1 MLKSRKAFVLL
12 AISGLV
18 CALLAACVSMTPR
31 ANPDYDASKPHHR
44 PDGFSNRY
52 SERSDKPG
60 LLRWQWERMRDGLP
74 KPPAEPIVGIEPN
87 LELINSDSTQ
97 PRVTWV
103 GHSTLLVQIDGLNL
117 LTDPHWGQRA
127 SPFSFAGP
135 KRHQA
140 PGIAF
145 EKLPRIDAV
154 VISHN
159 HWDHLDQE
167 TLQALM
173 DRHSGI
179 RFFVPLGIQHWF
191 KKEVKGAVLKGS
203 ARNVIALDWDQHASI
218 KGKTKNL
225 DLHFLAVQHWS
236 ARSIGDRYET
246 LWGSWALMHPDFRFW
261 FSGDL
266 AYSRDTKDIGER
278 MGGFDLA
285 AIAIGAY
292 EPRWFMKDSHV
303 NPSEALQVQK
313 DVKAKAAIGI
323 HWGTFDGMSDEP
335 LDQAPKDLEIAKKE
349 SSVPLNFFVLKH
361 GESWLLEKINSPL
374 AK

>member
-1 MLKSRKAFVLL
+1 MLKFRKVYLFL
-12 AISGLV
+12 AITTLAG
-18 CALLAACVSMTPR
+18 AFLAACVSMAPR
-31 ANPDYDASKPHHR
+31 SNLDYDVSKPHHR
-44 PDGFSNRY
+44 PDGFVNRY
-52 SERSDKPG
+52 IERSDKPG
-60 LLRWQWERMRDGLP
+60 LWRWQWERFRDGLP
-74 KPPAEPIVGIEPN
+74 KPPAAPIVGVKPD
-87 LELINSDSTQ
+87 LELINSESSQ

-103 GHSTLLVQIDGLNL
+103 GHSTLLVQVDGLNL

-140 PGIAF
+140 PGILF
-145 EKLPRIDAV
+145 DKLPSIDAV

-167 TLQALM
+167 TVQTLM

-191 KKEVKGAVLKGS
+191 KKEIKGTVLEGP
-203 ARNVIALDWDQHASI
+203 ARNVIALDWDQHANI

-225 DLHFLAVQHWS
+225 ELHLLAVQHWS

-246 LWGSWALMHPDFRFW
+246 LCGSWAF
-261 FSGDL
+261 
-266 AYSRDTKDIGER
+266 GER

-292 EPRWFMKDSHV
+292 EPRWFMKDSHL
-303 NPSEALQVQK
+303 NPKEALQAMT
-313 DVKAKAAIGI
+313 DVKAKAAMGI

-349 SSVPLNFFVLKH
+349 FSLPLNFFVLKH
-361 GESWLLEKINSPL
+361 GESWVGR
-374 AK
+374 

>member
-1 MLKSRKAFVLL
+1 MMMKFRKFMRIGA
-12 AISGLV
+12 AIALI
-18 CALLAACVSMTPR
+18 CALLAACVSMSPR

-44 PDGFSNRY
+44 PDGFANRY
-52 SERSDKPG
+52 VERTDKPG
-60 LLRWQWERMRDGLP
+60 LLRWQWERLRDSLP
-74 KPPAEPIVGIEPN
+74 KPPASPIHGIEPD
-87 LELINSDSTQ
+87 LGLINSDSTQ
-97 PRVTWV
+97 PRVTWI
-103 GHSTLLVQIDGLNL
+103 GHSTVLVQIDGLNL

-140 PGIAF
+140 PGIPF
-145 EKLPRIDAV
+145 DQLPTIDAV

-159 HWDHLDQE
+159 HWDHLDKD
-167 TLQALM
+167 TIQALM
-173 DRHSGI
+173 AAHKGI
-179 RFFVPLGIQHWF
+179 RFYVPLGIQHWF
-191 KKEVKGAVLKGS
+191 KTEIKGS
-203 ARNVIALDWDQHASI
+203 VLQGPVQNVFALDWDQQASL

-225 DLHFLAVQHWS
+225 ELHFLAVQHWS

-246 LWGSWALMHPDFRFW
+246 LWGSWALMHPDFKFW

-266 AYSRDTKDIGER
+266 AYSPDTQDIGKR

-313 DVKAKAAIGI
+313 DVNAKAAIGI

-335 LDQAPKDLEIAKKE
+335 LDQAPKDLELAKKE
-349 SSVPLNFFVLKH
+349 SSTPVNFFVLKH
-361 GESWLLEKINSPL
+361 GQSWRR
-374 AK
+374 

>member
-1 MLKSRKAFVLL
+1 MLKFRNAFAMVATTAL
-12 AISGLV
+12 A
-18 CALLAACVSMTPR
+18 CALIAACVSIAPR

-74 KPPAEPIVGIEPN
+74 KPPAKPIMGIEPN
-87 LELINSDSTQ
+87 LELINSESTQ

-140 PGIAF
+140 PGIPF
-145 EKLPRIDAV
+145 DKLPRIDAV

-173 DRHSGI
+173 NRHSGI

-191 KKEVKGAVLKGS
+191 KKEIKGTVLEGPT
-203 ARNVIALDWDQHASI
+203 RNVIALDWDQHASI

-246 LWGSWALMHPDFRFW
+246 LWGSWAFMHPDFRFW

-313 DVKAKAAIGI
+313 DVNAKAALGI

-335 LDQAPKDLEIAKKE
+335 LDQAPKDLEVAKKE

-361 GESWLLEKINSPL
+361 GESWVRR
-374 AK
+374 